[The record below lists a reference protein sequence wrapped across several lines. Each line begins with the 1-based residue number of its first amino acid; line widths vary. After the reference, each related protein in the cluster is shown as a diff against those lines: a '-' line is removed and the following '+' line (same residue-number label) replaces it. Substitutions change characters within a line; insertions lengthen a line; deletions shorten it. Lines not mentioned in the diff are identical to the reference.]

1 MELDQK
7 QFDMIMTELKR
18 FDTIEKDIKDIKEEQ
33 KQMKKAQIKINE
45 KQEQLNKT
53 QEQLNEKQEQLNKKQ
68 EQLNKKQEQIK
79 ETQEKMIVQMIKSF
93 GEINKKLEDNIAV
106 VQRQINENNLKE
118 ERRYQ
123 EQHNLNERLEASVTR
138 LDDLSIQNLNQH
150 DTYDEILHIERKPQC
165 V

>member
-45 KQEQLNKT
+45 KQEQLN
-53 QEQLNEKQEQLNKKQ
+53 EKQEQLNKTQ

-123 EQHNLNERLEASVTR
+123 EQHNLNERLEASAAR
-138 LDDLSIQNLNQH
+138 LDNLSIQNLNQH

>member
-45 KQEQLNKT
+45 KQEQLNKK
-53 QEQLNEKQEQLNKKQ
+53 QEQLNEKQ

>member
-45 KQEQLNKT
+45 KQEQLN
-53 QEQLNEKQEQLNKKQ
+53 EKQEQLNKTQ
-68 EQLNKKQEQIK
+68 EQLNKKQDQIK

-123 EQHNLNERLEASVTR
+123 EQHNLNERLEASVAR
-138 LDDLSIQNLNQH
+138 LDNLSIQNLNQH
-150 DTYDEILHIERKPQC
+150 DTYDQILHIERKPQC